1 MNWFETLAPRERL
14 LIGIAAVLLGLFI
27 LSQFLIRPVLS
38 ATNEAARDLTAAK
51 RNHVIVSN
59 GLPKISLQ
67 DGNSNKV
74 AFDRNGIVDVARLT
88 NVGISR
94 VQPAA
99 DGSSLQVWL
108 NDSPALNVYS
118 FLSQLDSRYSMS
130 TEKAQITR
138 REGGVVS
145 AQFTFA
151 AQ

>member
-1 MNWFETLAPRERL
+1 MDA
-14 LIGIAAVLLGLFI
+14 
-27 LSQFLIRPVLS
+27 
-38 ATNEAARDLTAAK
+38 
-51 RNHVIVSN
+51 
-59 GLPKISLQ
+59 
-67 DGNSNKV
+67 
-74 AFDRNGIVDVARLT
+74 ARLT